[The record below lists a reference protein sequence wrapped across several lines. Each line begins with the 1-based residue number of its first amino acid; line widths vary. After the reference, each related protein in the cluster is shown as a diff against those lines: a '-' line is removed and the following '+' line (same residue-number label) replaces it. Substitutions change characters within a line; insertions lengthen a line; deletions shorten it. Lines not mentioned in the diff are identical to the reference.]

1 VHVNLSPGVICLD
14 KRGQISRRW
23 SQDELVLCEGMRPGE
38 CVSPDSHLFPRVSCL
53 QCMAHRERCRHG
65 QQGNRA
71 APTPRSTPT
80 STQTALSTSPAS
92 ESHSEAPVS
101 CVKCQVP
108 VPAPAPAPARI
119 AVKARIAKPRIS
131 PRLGLTVA
139 IYHTDELDRAG
150 AKEGARS
157 RRVRVRKHDAWRGV
171 EREGRL
177 AAMRHMPCHVMQ
189 CRAMRLV
196 VCKSRTLQVVR
207 GHAGGR
213 GCGAVVCVWWWWVQ
227 CR

>member
-1 VHVNLSPGVICLD
+1 VRKPRQPPLSPGV
-14 KRGQISRRW
+14 
-23 SQDELVLCEGMRPGE
+23 
-38 CVSPDSHLFPRVSCL
+38 
-53 QCMAHRERCRHG
+53 
-65 QQGNRA
+65 
-71 APTPRSTPT
+71 
-80 STQTALSTSPAS
+80 LSTVHGAPREMPARYS
-92 ESHSEAPVS
+92 RATGPRQHQGQPQRQRRRPCRRAQPARATQ
-101 CVKCQVP
+101 KRQCQVP